1 MTDKKILV
9 LDIDGTLV
17 NSEKK
22 ITPETLKYL
31 KMIQEQGRKH
41 IAAGIRGCQNE
52 KTAAT
57 IRNGTHRANPAR
69 RKTG

>member
-31 KMIQEQGRKH
+31 KMIQEQDILLH
-41 IAAGIRGCQNE
+41 W
-52 KTAAT
+52 
-57 IRNGTHRANPAR
+57 HRADHFR
-69 RKTG
+69 G

>member
-31 KMIQEQGRKH
+31 KMK
-41 IAAGIRGCQNE
+41 
-52 KTAAT
+52 
-57 IRNGTHRANPAR
+57 
-69 RKTG
+69 

>member
-31 KMIQEQGRKH
+31 KMIQEQGH
-41 IAAGIRGCQNE
+41 IVALTISGVEAVFGCFGACGIWRLCVE
-52 KTAAT
+52 L
-57 IRNGTHRANPAR
+57 
-69 RKTG
+69 

>member
-31 KMIQEQGRKH
+31 QSGQTISGVEAVFGCFG
-41 IAAGIRGCQNE
+41 ACGIWRLCVE
-52 KTAAT
+52 L
-57 IRNGTHRANPAR
+57 
-69 RKTG
+69 

>member
-22 ITPETLKYL
+22 DYTGDTEIFEDDTGAGTYCCTGIGQTISGVEAVFGVLWGL
-31 KMIQEQGRKH
+31 RNM
-41 IAAGIRGCQNE
+41 AAMR
-52 KTAAT
+52 
-57 IRNGTHRANPAR
+57 
-69 RKTG
+69 